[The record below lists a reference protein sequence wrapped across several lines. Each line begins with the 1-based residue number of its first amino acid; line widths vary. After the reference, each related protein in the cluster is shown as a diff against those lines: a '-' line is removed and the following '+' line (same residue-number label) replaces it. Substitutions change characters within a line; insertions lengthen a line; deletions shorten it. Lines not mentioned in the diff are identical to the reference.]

1 MDLIAVDI
9 TDLPG
14 APPKR
19 GDFVT
24 LIGGDI
30 DVDQVG
36 QWSRTISYDVL
47 TRLGRR
53 YHRVWKS

>member
-1 MDLIAVDI
+1 MDLIAVDV
-9 TDLPG
+9 TDVSD
-14 APPKR
+14 APPRR

-24 LIGGDI
+24 LIGGSIDI
-30 DVDQVG
+30 DQVG

-53 YHRVWKS
+53 YHRIWKS